1 MSDFSVTFSKGEKK
15 AISDYVDYKEGNITK
30 EEFLNVAKENKAALD
45 ASALSDFVKSYIL
58 IYGTYS
64 KAVRESEAEESAE

>member
-15 AISDYVDYKEGNITK
+15 AISDYADYKDGIITK

-45 ASALSDFVKSYIL
+45 ASKLSDFVKSYVL

-64 KAVRESEAEESAE
+64 KAVRESEKGSEE